1 MKSAR
6 LNAFILVVLL
16 LLYPSCSFAEI
27 KPLPTIFSDECP
39 VVHADIPQKGEK
51 ELKHVFSIATPDS
64 NAFTQD
70 AAVEIAM
77 DVLLKQSA
85 VIEKTPQS
93 PDHYNFL
100 LLEVED
106 RAISYVA
113 HYVELSQESP
123 AAYAWIITFFIADTS
138 VYVGTVTVSSPAGEV
153 IESSFGFIQQVTE
166 IWEQE
171 KGSEFFW
178 SIEDQYLFDQ
188 LYKKRSWN
196 YKPALPD
203 EQDIP
208 QDVALKYAIE
218 AVAQKYNLSPQ
229 LLQEEYL
236 LSTKFCY
243 IDAREPSSRIWRVC
257 FRKLDSA
264 TQQYELLYFVDISAI
279 DGSILDVNNNTSGLG

>member
-6 LNAFILVVLL
+6 LNSFILVVLL

-39 VVHADIPQKGEK
+39 AVHADMPKMGAK

-64 NAFTQD
+64 NALPQD
-70 AAVEIAM
+70 AAMEIAM
-77 DVLLKQSA
+77 DVLLNQSA
-85 VIEKTPQS
+85 VIEKSPQS
-93 PDHYNFL
+93 SDHYNFL

-113 HYVELSQESP
+113 HYVELSQVSP
-123 AAYAWIITFFIADTS
+123 AAYAWIITFFVADTPF
-138 VYVGTVTVSSPAGEV
+138 YVGTVTVSSPAGEI

-203 EQDIP
+203 EQDIQ
-208 QDVALKYAIE
+208 QDVALKHAIE

-236 LSTKFCY
+236 LSTEFCY
-243 IDAREPSSRIWRVC
+243 IDAREPSSRIWRVA
-257 FRKLDSA
+257 FRKLDPM

>member
-6 LNAFILVVLL
+6 LNSFILVVLL

-27 KPLPTIFSDECP
+27 KPLPTIFSDASP
-39 VVHADIPQKGEK
+39 AVHADMPQMGVK

-64 NAFTQD
+64 NALPQD
-70 AAVEIAM
+70 AAMEIAM
-77 DVLLKQSA
+77 DVLLNQSA
-85 VIEKTPQS
+85 VIEKSPQS
-93 PDHYNFL
+93 SDHYNFL

-113 HYVELSQESP
+113 HYVELSQVSP
-123 AAYAWIITFFIADTS
+123 AAYAWIITFFVADTPF
-138 VYVGTVTVSSPAGEV
+138 YVGTVTVSSPAGEV
-153 IESSFGFIQQVTE
+153 IESSFGFIQQVTK

-203 EQDIP
+203 EQDIQ

-243 IDAREPSSRIWRVC
+243 IDAREPSSRIWRVA
-257 FRKLDSA
+257 FRKLDPM